1 MLYERG
7 LLAQIEK
14 GAEDGVLVQ
23 TSKMTSIKR
32 SDTKVRERC
41 MSIQRTAFCKT
52 VLCKISVVRSVM
64 NEVGEGEN
72 WFPENSW
79 RKILS

>member
-32 SDTKVRERC
+32 SGVSERERD
-41 MSIQRTAFCKT
+41 A
-52 VLCKISVVRSVM
+52 
-64 NEVGEGEN
+64 
-72 WFPENSW
+72 
-79 RKILS
+79 

>member
-23 TSKMTSIKR
+23 TSKLTSIKR
-32 SDTKVRERC
+32 SGVSKRGMHEHTKN
-41 MSIQRTAFCKT
+41 SFCKT

-72 WFPENSW
+72 WFPENSLC
-79 RKILS
+79 KILS